1 MLSILHKELVA
12 FFSSLIAYIAVAVF
26 LLFMGLM
33 LFVFPDYSILSG
45 EYATLGQF
53 FDLAPYIFLFFI
65 PALTMRMFSEEYQ
78 TGTLEWLAT
87 KPLTDW
93 NVILGK
99 WLSCVILILFALL
112 PTLLYFYTVYRLGSP
127 VGNVDSGAIAGSYV
141 GLLLLG
147 ATFSA
152 IGIFASS
159 LTRNQIVSFILSAF
173 LCFVFYLSFDFI
185 SRFPVFIGHID
196 DLIMKFGIEHY
207 YRSIS
212 RGILDTR
219 DILYFFSLSGIFLYA
234 TYLSLQSRKW

>member
-1 MLSILHKELVA
+1 MLSILHKEVVA
-12 FFSSLIAYIAVAVF
+12 FFSSLIGYIAVAVF

-45 EYATLGQF
+45 EYATLDTF
-53 FDLAPYIFLFFI
+53 FSMAPYIFLFFI

-78 TGTLEWLAT
+78 SGTLEWLAT

-99 WLSCVILILFALL
+99 WISCVILILFALL
-112 PTLLYFYTVYRLGSP
+112 PTLLYYFTVYRLGSP
-127 VGNVDSGAIAGSYV
+127 IGNVDSGAIAGSYF
-141 GLLLLG
+141 GLILLG
-147 ATFSA
+147 STFAA

-159 LTRNQIVSFILSAF
+159 LTRNQIVAFILSAF
-173 LCFVFYLSFDFI
+173 LCFVFYMAFDFI
-185 SRFPVFIGHID
+185 SRFPAFIGRFDYI
-196 DLIMKFGIEHY
+196 IMQFGIEHY

-212 RGILDTR
+212 RGVIDTR
-219 DILYFFSLSGIFLYA
+219 DLLYFFSLCGMFLYA